1 MPFLDLT
8 FYGNDVRT
16 WLIALVVFFGTL
28 ALLLFVKRV
37 VVRQYLARLTRNI
50 DAVSGLVANLAGSTR
65 FLFILIV
72 ALYAGAMALNL
83 PAEANRVIF
92 LILVVGLIIQGGLWA
107 NELIAQWLARYR
119 SRKIED
125 GAADTALTAL
135 GLIAR
140 VTLWSVVV
148 LLVLDN
154 LGIEVTALVASLGIG
169 AVAVGLAVQN
179 ILGDLLASLSI
190 LLDKPFVVGDFIV
203 VGDFRG
209 TVEKVGIQTTRLR
222 SLGGEQLIFSNN
234 DLVQSRISN
243 YKRMQE
249 RRIVFSISIEY
260 ETPYEKLAALP
271 SIIREIIGAQ
281 DLTRFD
287 RAHFFKYGD
296 FSLDFEIV
304 YYVLSSD
311 YSVYMD
317 TQQAINLALFR
328 RFNEEGIKFAYPTQ
342 TLHLPELEGGLL
354 RDGRKNS

>member
-8 FYGNDVRT
+8 FYGNTVRT

-28 ALLLFVKRV
+28 TLLLFVKRV
-37 VVRQYLARLTRNI
+37 VVRQYVTRLTRRI
-50 DAVSGLVANLAGSTR
+50 DVVSSLIANLAGSTR
-65 FLFILIV
+65 FVFILVV
-72 ALYAGAMALNL
+72 ALYAGAMVLNL

-92 LILVVGLIIQGGLWA
+92 LILVIGLIIQGGLWA
-107 NELIAQWLARYR
+107 NELIAHWLARYR

-125 GAADTALTAL
+125 GGTDTALTAL
-135 GLIAR
+135 GLMAR

-154 LGIEVTALVASLGIG
+154 LGVEVTALVASLGIG

-203 VGDFRG
+203 VGDFMG

-222 SLGGEQLIFSNN
+222 SLSGEQLVFSNN
-234 DLVQSRISN
+234 DLVQSRIRN

-249 RRIVFSISIEY
+249 RRIVFSIGVVY
-260 ETPYEKLAALP
+260 ETPYDKLEAIP
-271 SIIREIIGAQ
+271 HMIREIIEAQ

-287 RAHFFKYGD
+287 RAHFFKFGD
-296 FSLDFEIV
+296 FSLDFEVV
-304 YYVLSSD
+304 YYVLSSE
-311 YSVYMD
+311 YNVYAD
-317 TQQAINLALFR
+317 RQQAINLALLR
-328 RFNEEGIKFAYPTQ
+328 RFDEEGIEFAYPTQ
-342 TLHLPELEGGLL
+342 TLQIPRLEGELL
-354 RDGRKNS
+354 RQGRKNS

>member
-1 MPFLDLT
+1 MPFLDLII
-8 FYGNDVRT
+8 YGNNVRT
-16 WLIALVVFFGTL
+16 WLIALVIFFAAL
-28 ALLLFVKRV
+28 ALLQFVNRV
-37 VVRQYLARLTRNI
+37 IFRQYAARLIRNI
-50 DAVSGLVANLAGSTR
+50 DSMSKLVADLTGSTK
-65 FLFILIV
+65 FLFLLVV
-72 ALYAGAMALNL
+72 ALYAAATVLNL
-83 PAEANRVIF
+83 PAQVNRVIW
-92 LILVVGLIIQGGLWA
+92 LILVVGLIIQGGVWA
-107 NELIAQWLARYR
+107 DALMTFWLVRYR
-119 SRKIED
+119 SRKVED
-125 GAADTALTAL
+125 GGADTALAAL
-135 GLIAR
+135 SLMAK

-148 LLVLDN
+148 LVVLDN

-209 TVEKVGIQTTRLR
+209 TVEKVGIQTTRVR

-249 RRIVFSISIEY
+249 RRILFSISIVY
-260 ETPYEKLAALP
+260 ETPYEKLAAVP
-271 SIIREIIGAQ
+271 SIIREIIEAQ

-287 RAHFFKYGD
+287 RAHFFRYGD

-317 TQQAINLALFR
+317 TQQAINLALFH
-328 RFNEEGIKFAYPTQ
+328 RFDEEGIRFAYPTQ
-342 TLHLPELEGGLL
+342 TLHLPELAGGLL